1 MVRIVGSYCSG
12 PVVQNP
18 VRDRSLIMGEGGG
31 LEKGGGLNYFCLNWG
46 RPQTEKYVT
55 WGDPIC
61 ENVENIL

>member
-1 MVRIVGSYCSG
+1 
-12 PVVQNP
+12 
-18 VRDRSLIMGEGGG
+18 MGEGGG